1 MTATAQETAR
11 IFVVLNPVAGSCSA
25 DDVRQALQQH
35 LGEHAYSDVYET
47 TGDEDVAAIV
57 RAQLAH
63 APAIVVAAGGD
74 GTISEVAEALIGT
87 SVPLGIIPVGTANV
101 FARELG
107 IPLDL
112 DGACALLSNLDS
124 TTSVDAMKVDEQYY
138 VLQIGIG
145 IDSLMIRDTDRQ
157 AKRRFGRAAY
167 LWTAFTRLIG
177 YQPVRFTIVADGT
190 RTRPRASQVLIA
202 NGGVLGVAPFR
213 WGPHIRPDDGKID
226 VCIVSA
232 RTAIDYLGLLWH
244 TLVGQQRRDRNVRYL
259 AATRS
264 IAISADHPLPIQA
277 DGEIIGE
284 TPLQIEVVPHAL
296 KVIVPAP
303 SATEKQEKQG
313 AGLED
318 APPHPW
324 AEPSPEA
331 RAAAEPAKQAIKAAL
346 QAIKTPEQAE
356 HAAAEAIA
364 AAAGATE
371 KQVREQGGAAP
382 DPAQAIQA
390 AASTPGGEKAP
401 ATLVEAARQVAG
413 SDGEMREALEQALQ
427 EATNPEQHGQ
437 PAPETQEP
445 LDMLRAAILKQMKP
459 YQAIDARLYLA
470 INHLPHTPLT
480 NRLMYFVTTIMNGGF
495 GWVLG
500 LTIAALLGRKGG
512 RQALLQ
518 VVPPLW
524 FATMTVEYPI
534 KYYFRRRRPFVD
546 VVQAIA
552 VGRKPG
558 TYSFPSGHSAAAFA
572 GAWLLRRHYPRLA
585 PLWYAIAGLVGFSRI
600 YLGAHYPGDVLSG
613 ALAGTALAEAT
624 RWVIDQGDDESLSAH
639 QEI

>member
-1 MTATAQETAR
+1 M
-11 IFVVLNPVAGSCSA
+11 AGSCTA
-25 DDVRQALQQH
+25 DDVRRALEQH
-35 LGEHAYSDVYET
+35 VGEQFQFDVYET
-47 TGDEDVAAIV
+47 TGDEDVAALV
-57 RAQLAH
+57 RARLAYE
-63 APAIVVAAGGD
+63 PAMVVAAGGD

-87 SVPLGIIPVGTANV
+87 DIPLGIIPVGTANV

-112 DGACALLSNLDS
+112 AGACALLKSPDS
-124 TTSVDAMKVDEQYY
+124 TTSVDAMKVGERHS

-157 AKRRFGRAAY
+157 SKRRFGRAAY
-167 LWTAFTRLIG
+167 LWTAVRRLIG
-177 YQPVRFTIVADGT
+177 YQPVRFTIVADGA

-202 NGGVLGVAPFR
+202 NGGVLGVPPFR
-213 WGPHIRPDDGKID
+213 WGHQIRPDDGKVD
-226 VCIVSA
+226 VCVVSA
-232 RTAIDYLGLLWH
+232 RTAIDYLGLIWH
-244 TLVGQQRRDRNVRYL
+244 TLLGQQRRDRNIRYL
-259 AATRS
+259 TATRS
-264 IAISADHPLPIQA
+264 IAISADQPLPIQA
-277 DGEIIGE
+277 DGEILGE
-284 TPLQIEVVPHAL
+284 TPLQIEVVPQAL

-303 SATEKQEKQG
+303 AP
-313 AGLED
+313 LEQQAAMPD
-318 APPHPW
+318 ESPPHPW

-331 RAAAEPAKQAIKAAL
+331 RAAAEPAREAVKEAL
-346 QAIKTPEQAE
+346 QAIKTPAQAE
-356 HAAAEAIA
+356 QVAAEVIA
-364 AAAGATE
+364 AAAGTTE

-413 SDGEMREALEQALQ
+413 STGETREALERALV

-445 LDMLRAAILKQMKP
+445 LDMLRAAIFKQMKP
-459 YQAIDARLYLA
+459 YQALDARLYLA
-470 INHLPHTPLT
+470 VNHLPHTPLT

-500 LTIAALLGRKGG
+500 LTIAALLGRKGA
-512 RQALLQ
+512 RRALMQ

-546 VVQAIA
+546 IVQAIA

-572 GAWLLRRHYPRLA
+572 GAWLLRRHYSRFA

-613 ALAGTALAEAT
+613 AIVGTALAETT
-624 RWVIDQGDDESLSAH
+624 RWVIDQGDD
-639 QEI
+639 